1 MDLTWFLPL
10 LGFALITCGTPG
22 PNNML
27 LTAAGANLGFRASV
41 PMLFSVVTGLN
52 LIMLATALGL
62 GVVFA
67 SLPVLHQGLRI
78 IGSVYLL
85 WLAWKLTNAGEP
97 GDRNVAEMPGWCQAA
112 FLQLLNPK
120 GWFMALSA
128 VGSFTLND
136 TTKASDSWLSAYWAS
151 AIAILATFFLMGILT
166 GSFWVLFGAQVRR
179 LIRTAKGWQRFN
191 LTMGFLTAGCV
202 LMVWM

>member
-1 MDLTWFLPL
+1 MDISWFLPL

-27 LTAAGANLGFRASV
+27 LTAAGANLGFRASLSTLV
-41 PMLFSVVTGLN
+41 AVVSGLN

-67 SLPVLHQGLRI
+67 SQPWLHQGLRI
-78 IGSVYLL
+78 IGSGYLL
-85 WLAWKLTNAGEP
+85 WLAWKLARAGEP
-97 GDRNVAEMPGWCQAA
+97 GERHVSEMPRWYQAA

-128 VGSFTLND
+128 IGGFTLAD
-136 TTKASDSWLSAYWAS
+136 QTYWPS
-151 AIAILATFFLMGILT
+151 AITVLLTFFVMGILT
-166 GSFWVLFGAQVRR
+166 GGCWVLFGAQIRR
-179 LIRTAKGWQRFN
+179 LIQTAKGWERFN
-191 LTMGFLTAGCV
+191 LCMGLMTAGCV
-202 LMVWM
+202 AMVWL

>member
-1 MDLTWFLPL
+1 MDISWFLPL

-27 LTAAGANLGFRASV
+27 LTAAGANLGFRASLSTLV
-41 PMLFSVVTGLN
+41 AVVSGLN

-67 SLPVLHQGLRI
+67 SQPWLHHGLRI
-78 IGSVYLL
+78 LGSGYLL
-85 WLAWKLTNAGEP
+85 WLAWKLARAGEP
-97 GDRNVAEMPGWCQAA
+97 GERHVSEMPRWYQAA

-128 VGSFTLND
+128 IGGFTLAD
-136 TTKASDSWLSAYWAS
+136 QTYWPS
-151 AIAILATFFLMGILT
+151 AIAVLLTFFVMGILT
-166 GSFWVLFGAQVRR
+166 GGCWVLFGAQIRR
-179 LIRTAKGWQRFN
+179 LIQTAKGWERFN
-191 LTMGFLTAGCV
+191 LCMGLMTAGCV
-202 LMVWM
+202 VMVWL